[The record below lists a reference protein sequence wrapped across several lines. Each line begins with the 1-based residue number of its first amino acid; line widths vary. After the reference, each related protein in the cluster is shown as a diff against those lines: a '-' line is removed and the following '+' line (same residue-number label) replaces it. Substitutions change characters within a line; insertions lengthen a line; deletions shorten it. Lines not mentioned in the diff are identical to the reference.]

1 MKDSQNI
8 ANIRRTGLYG
18 KLAWRFGLL
27 ILMFML
33 VRIGYRL
40 RDIQYE
46 LMDESHSRKSDEQNE
61 AIYDNSEEFHD
72 YRNDMEN
79 RQETKPENNLK
90 DTDWEYS
97 GRIWPL
103 PKHQIFKELNKGSK

>member
-1 MKDSQNI
+1 METI
-8 ANIRRTGLYG
+8 T
-18 KLAWRFGLL
+18 
-27 ILMFML
+27 
-33 VRIGYRL
+33 

-61 AIYDNSEEFHD
+61 AIYESSEEFHD

-97 GRIWPL
+97 GRVWPL
-103 PKHQIFKELNKGSK
+103 PKHQIFKELVQIIWILDGQLDVSKTKTLSLGP